1 MRKINFEIS
10 AKKSCE
16 TQVWVLSFH
25 EMYEN
30 GTSTAKTMG
39 LRFWPGS
46 QIVEVFPELFKIQID
61 RHRPPLLNLSD
72 KYNTFL
78 KYKDNI
84 YNVM

>member
-1 MRKINFEIS
+1 
-10 AKKSCE
+10 
-16 TQVWVLSFH
+16 
-25 EMYEN
+25 MYKN
-30 GTSTAKTMG
+30 GTSTAKKTMG

-84 YNVM
+84 YNVMHFNDIHSYDSLSLDFLKF